1 MDGLQ
6 TSQWIEDQPL
16 LDCTAI
22 GGRVRAVLE
31 RTEAAHRRSAAR
43 LRASG
48 QEDRANFIERSAGW
62 VRFDL
67 EEPLEAQQLYAAAA
81 RLERVRGIQGLA
93 DRALEMVLSLARAER
108 GNVQLADPASGEL
121 RIVAQYGFDAEFLDH
136 FAVVDDDGSAC
147 GRAAMHCAQLVIAD
161 VCTDA
166 GFEPHRRIAAASG
179 FRAVQSTPL
188 IDRAGHLVGV
198 VSTHYPRPFA
208 PQARDM
214 RLIKRYADLAGRIL
228 ATRLRAAIA
237 DGSRTADLG
246 AARARSGQFP
256 AEVTP

>member
-1 MDGLQ
+1 MDGLE
-6 TSQWIEDQPL
+6 TGQWTEDEPL
-16 LDCTAI
+16 RDGVAI

-48 QEDRANFIERSAGW
+48 REERARFIERSAAW

-67 EEPLEAQQLYAAAA
+67 DEPVAAQQLYAAAA
-81 RLERVRGIQGLA
+81 RLERARGIRGLA
-93 DRALEMVLSLARAER
+93 DRALECVLSLARAER
-108 GNVQLADPASGEL
+108 GNIQLADPASGVL
-121 RIVAQYGFDAEFLDH
+121 RIISQHGFDPEFLDH

-147 GRAAMHCAQLVIAD
+147 GRAAMRGTQLVIAD
-161 VCTDA
+161 VLTDA

-188 IDRAGHLVGV
+188 IDKAGRLVGM
-198 VSTHYPRPFA
+198 VSTHYPLPFA
-208 PQARDM
+208 PRARDL

-228 ATRLRAAIA
+228 ATRLHAAIA
-237 DGSRTADLG
+237 DGSSAADLG
-246 AARARSGQFP
+246 TARARPGAFP

>member
-6 TSQWIEDQPL
+6 TSQWTEDEPL
-16 LDCTAI
+16 VDCTAV
-22 GGRVRAVLE
+22 GGRVRAVLD
-31 RTEAAHRRSAAR
+31 RTEAAHRRTAAR

-48 QEDRANFIERSAGW
+48 QQDRANLIERSAAW

-67 EEPLEAQQLYAAAA
+67 EEPLAAQQLYAAAA
-81 RLERVRGIQGLA
+81 GLERVRGIQGLA
-93 DRALEMVLSLARAER
+93 ERALKVVLSLARAER
-108 GNVQLADPASGEL
+108 GNVQLADPGTGDL
-121 RIVAQYGFDAEFLDH
+121 RIVSQCGFDAEFLDH

-147 GRAAMHCAQLVIAD
+147 GRAAMHCKQLVIAD

-188 IDRAGHLVGV
+188 LDKAGHLVGV

-214 RLIKRYADLAGRIL
+214 RLIKRYADLVARIL
-228 ATRLRAAIA
+228 ASRLNAAIA
-237 DGSRTADLG
+237 DGSSKADL
-246 AARARSGQFP
+246 AAP
-256 AEVTP
+256 PPPP

>member
-1 MDGLQ
+1 MDGLE
-6 TSQWIEDQPL
+6 TGHWIEDEPL
-16 LDCTAI
+16 YDGAAL

-31 RTEAAHRRSAAR
+31 RTEAAHRRTAAR

-48 QEDRANFIERSAGW
+48 REDRASIIERSAAW

-67 EEPLEAQQLYAAAA
+67 DEPLAAQQLYAAAGQ
-81 RLERVRGIQGLA
+81 LERARGIRGLT
-93 DRALEMVLSLARAER
+93 DRALEEVLSLARAER
-108 GNVQLADPASGEL
+108 GNIQLADPSSGVL
-121 RIVAQYGFDAEFLDH
+121 RIISQHGFDPEFLDH

-147 GRAAMHCAQLVIAD
+147 GRAAMRGAPLVIAD
-161 VCTDA
+161 VLTDA

-188 IDRAGHLVGV
+188 IDSAGRLLGV

-214 RLIKRYADLAGRIL
+214 RLIKRWADLVGRAL
-228 ATRLRAAIA
+228 ANRLQAAIA
-237 DGSRTADLG
+237 DGSSAADVL
-246 AARARSGQFP
+246 AARVGSRAVP
-256 AEVTP
+256 AGVTP